1 MYSVRNVAKELH
13 ISRQAFYKKLSKDF
27 MKEYITIVDG
37 VRSLTDDGLLFLKV
51 LKESENEKT
60 LVNSFE

>member
-1 MYSVRNVAKELH
+1 
-13 ISRQAFYKKLSKDF
+13 